1 MSTVRRGTTDY
12 KKASIALF
20 LAGFVT
26 FANLYTTQPLFS
38 EFSKV
43 FGVSAVYASLSLSFT
58 TGILAVSMLFAA
70 PLSDVIGKKRL
81 MVVSMVLASTLGL
94 LTALSPNFSFLLMSR
109 ALLGIFAAGVPSI
122 AMAYVGE
129 QFSLDSIGKIMG
141 LYIAGTSIGGMAGRI
156 FTGILT
162 DLFSWRVA
170 LASIGILS
178 IFVSVLFW
186 NLLPE
191 PKRYSKP
198 GMTIQEALSAY
209 KIHLRSKELMAVISL
224 AFLLMG
230 SFVTLYNYIGYLL
243 EGPPYHLSQAAIGS
257 IFIVYLSGTFSSVF
271 MGKQADKY
279 GNKPMLLASL
289 AITASGALLTLL
301 PSLAAILAGIVIF
314 TFGFFASHSIA
325 SAWVGELA
333 KQYKAQ
339 ASSLYLLFYYL
350 GSSFVGFGGGYFWQ
364 YFHWPGVI
372 LLIIVLL
379 LIGVPL
385 VLFAGRK
392 QAAVSGGNIH
402 QQENRVSE
410 SVHEN
415 G

>member
-1 MSTVRRGTTDY
+1 MSTIRRGTTEY
-12 KKASIALF
+12 TKASIALF

-26 FANLYTTQPLFS
+26 FANLYTTQPLFP
-38 EFSKV
+38 EFSEG
-43 FGVSAVYASLSLSFT
+43 FDVSAVYASLSLSFT

-70 PLSDVIGKKRL
+70 PLSDVMGKKRL
-81 MVVSMVLASTLGL
+81 MVISMVLASILGL
-94 LTALSPNFSFLLMSR
+94 FTAFSPNFSFLLLSR

-162 DLFSWRVA
+162 DLFSWRIA

-178 IFVSVLFW
+178 IFASVLFW
-186 NLLPE
+186 YLLPE
-191 PKRYSKP
+191 SK
-198 GMTIQEALSAY
+198 GFSRTSTNVQEALSAY
-209 KIHLRSKELMAVISL
+209 KIHLRSKKLMAVITL

-243 EGPPYHLSQAAIGS
+243 EEPPYHLSRAAIGS

-279 GNKPMLLASL
+279 GNKPMLLVSL
-289 AITASGALLTLL
+289 AIMAAGSLLTLL
-301 PSLAAILAGIVIF
+301 PSLVAILAGITVF

-333 KQYKAQ
+333 KQHKAQ

-350 GSSFVGFGGGYFWQ
+350 GSSFVGFGGGFFWQ
-364 YFHWPGVI
+364 HFHWPGVV
-372 LLIIVLL
+372 LLIIALL

-385 VLFAGRK
+385 VLFAGKK
-392 QAAVSGGNIH
+392 QVAASDINIH
-402 QQENRVSE
+402 QQEKQVTG
-410 SVHEN
+410 SVHQN